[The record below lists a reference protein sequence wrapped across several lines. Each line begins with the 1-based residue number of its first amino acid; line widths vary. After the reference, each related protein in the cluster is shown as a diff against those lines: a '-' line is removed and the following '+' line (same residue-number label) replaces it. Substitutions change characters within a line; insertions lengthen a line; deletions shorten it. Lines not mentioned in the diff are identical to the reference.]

1 MLDPH
6 NRVHLDSTRLL
17 ALGVINTS
25 FEVSGS
31 RLGDFPTLRAMI
43 LDHGCKYLFQLAQSD
58 DSSIFQL
65 THRTIST
72 MINAMRMHLK
82 LQQELFHVYTLD
94 RLAPP
99 VTSKPS
105 RRRMPVPQSGLLSH
119 RPRTGYHSP
128 DLDHVDETEVEK
140 GSPTPDKPPVIPVRG
155 EARDLLLETLS
166 QISSHPGYLVE
177 LFSNYDCDI
186 NAENLFDKVL
196 DILTK
201 VDAKIQFDLF
211 VAHNFP
217 NSLGRTRRL
226 LQGLITAVFI
236 FKFPIPV
243 SGRPSYLY
251 KCDGYPSHCCEW
263 LELSRKIYAD
273 QVVSQAQHGRR
284 FVFASPVLAHVLLS
298 SDPL

>member
-1 MLDPH
+1 MLDPRD
-6 NRVHLDSTRLL
+6 RVLPDSTRFL

-31 RLGDFPTLRAMI
+31 RLGDFPTLRAVI

-72 MINAMRMHLK
+72 MINAMRKHLK

-99 VTSKPS
+99 VTGKPS
-105 RRRMPVPQSGLLSH
+105 RRGMPVPEGGFFSH
-119 RPRTGYHSP
+119 RPRTSGSHSP
-128 DLDHVDETEVEK
+128 NLDLVDETEVEE
-140 GSPTPDKPPVIPVRG
+140 GSPTSNKPSVIPVRG
-155 EARDLLLETLS
+155 EARELLLETLS

-196 DILTK
+196 NLLTK
-201 VDAKIQFDLF
+201 VDAKKQFGLF
-211 VAHNFP
+211 VAHSFLNF
-217 NSLGRTRRL
+217 LGRTHRL
-226 LQGLITAVFI
+226 LRGIIAVFI
-236 FKFPIPV
+236 SKFPMPV
-243 SGRPSYLY
+243 PGHASYLY
-251 KCDGYPSHCCEW
+251 KCDGCPSHWCEW
-263 LELSRKIYAD
+263 L
-273 QVVSQAQHGRR
+273 
-284 FVFASPVLAHVLLS
+284 
-298 SDPL
+298 